1 MRSIL
6 DELRAIL
13 TAISPEIAET
23 ELSEDTQL
31 VGDLGLDKMRL
42 LLFAVSVED
51 NFDIRFVGSPEI
63 DTLGDVIHY
72 IINFSKGLVME
83 HENGT
88 YT

>member
-1 MRSIL
+1 MSTL
-6 DELRAIL
+6 KELRAIL
-13 TAISPEIAET
+13 VSISPEIADMP
-23 ELSEDTQL
+23 LSEDTRL
-31 VGDLGLDKMRL
+31 IDDLGLDKMRL

-72 IINFSKGLVME
+72 IKNYSKGLVIE
-83 HENGT
+83 HENGA

>member
-1 MRSIL
+1 MNTL
-6 DELRAIL
+6 NELGAIL
-13 TAISPEIAET
+13 TGISPEIAEMP
-23 ELSEDTQL
+23 LSEDTRL
-31 VGDLGLDKMRL
+31 IDDLGLDKTRR

-63 DTLGDVIHY
+63 HTLGDVIRY
-72 IINFSKGLVME
+72 IKNFSKGLVME

>member
-1 MRSIL
+1 MNIL
-6 DELRAIL
+6 KELRAIL
-13 TAISPEIAET
+13 VSISPEIADVP
-23 ELSEDTQL
+23 LSENTRL
-31 VGDLGLDKMRL
+31 VDDLGLDRMPL

-63 DTLGDVIHY
+63 NTLGDVINY
-72 IINFSKGLVME
+72 IKNYSKGLVIE

>member
-1 MRSIL
+1 MNTL
-6 DELRAIL
+6 NELSAIL
-13 TAISPEIAET
+13 TGISPEIAEMP
-23 ELSEDTQL
+23 LSEYTRLID
-31 VGDLGLDKMRL
+31 DLGLDKTRL

-63 DTLGDVIHY
+63 HTLGDVIRY
-72 IINFSKGLVME
+72 IKNFSKGLVME

>member
-1 MRSIL
+1 MSIL
-6 DELRAIL
+6 NELRAIL
-13 TAISPEIAET
+13 VSISPEIADIT
-23 ELSEDTQL
+23 LSEDTRL
-31 VGDLGLDKMRL
+31 IDDLGLDKMRL

-63 DTLGDVIHY
+63 DTLGDVINY
-72 IINFSKGLVME
+72 IKDYSKGLVIE

>member
-1 MRSIL
+1 MSTLR
-6 DELRAIL
+6 ELRAIL
-13 TAISPEIAET
+13 VSISPEIADMP
-23 ELSEDTQL
+23 LSEDTRL
-31 VGDLGLDKMRL
+31 IDDLGLDKMRL

-51 NFDIRFVGSPEI
+51 NFDIRFAGSPEI

-72 IINFSKGLVME
+72 IKNYSKGLVIE

>member
-1 MRSIL
+1 MSIL
-6 DELRAIL
+6 NELRAIL
-13 TAISPEIAET
+13 VSISPEIADMT
-23 ELSEDTQL
+23 LSEDTRL
-31 VGDLGLDKMRL
+31 IDDLGLDKMRL

-63 DTLGDVIHY
+63 DTLGDVINY
-72 IINFSKGLVME
+72 IKDYSKGLVIE

>member
-1 MRSIL
+1 MSTL
-6 DELRAIL
+6 NELCAIL
-13 TAISPEIAET
+13 ESISPEIAEMP
-23 ELSEDTQL
+23 LSEDTRL
-31 VGDLGLDKMRL
+31 IDDLGLDKMRL

-63 DTLGDVIHY
+63 ETLGDVIHY
-72 IINFSKGLVME
+72 IKNFSKGVVME

>member
-1 MRSIL
+1 MSIPE
-6 DELRAIL
+6 ELKAIL
-13 TAISPEIAET
+13 TTISPETADMPLT
-23 ELSEDTQL
+23 EDTVL
-31 VGDLGLDKMRL
+31 TDDLGLDKMSL

-63 DTLGDVIHY
+63 HTLGDVINY
-72 IINFSKGLVME
+72 IKNYSKGLVIE

>member
-1 MRSIL
+1 MSTL
-6 DELRAIL
+6 KELYAIL
-13 TAISPEIAET
+13 VSISPEIADMT
-23 ELSEDTQL
+23 LSEDTRFID
-31 VGDLGLDKMRL
+31 DLGLDKMRL

-72 IINFSKGLVME
+72 IKDYSKGLVIE

>member
-1 MRSIL
+1 MSIPE
-6 DELRAIL
+6 ELRAIL
-13 TAISPEIAET
+13 ITISPKTADMP
-23 ELSEDTQL
+23 LNEDTDL
-31 VGDLGLDKMRL
+31 TDDLGLDEMGL

-63 DTLGDVIHY
+63 HTLGDVINY
-72 IINFSKGLVME
+72 IKNYSKGLVME

>member
-1 MRSIL
+1 MNIL
-6 DELRAIL
+6 KELRAIL
-13 TAISPEIAET
+13 LSISPEIADKP
-23 ELSEDTQL
+23 LFEDTKL
-31 VGDLGLDKMRL
+31 IDDLGLDKMRL

-63 DTLGDVIHY
+63 DTMGDVIHY
-72 IINFSKGLVME
+72 IKNFSKGMVME

>member
-1 MRSIL
+1 MNTL
-6 DELRAIL
+6 NELSAIL
-13 TAISPEIAET
+13 TGISPEIAEMP
-23 ELSEDTQL
+23 LSEDTRL
-31 VGDLGLDKMRL
+31 IDDLGLDKTRL

-63 DTLGDVIHY
+63 HTLGDVIRY
-72 IINFSKGLVME
+72 IKNFSKGLVME

>member
-1 MRSIL
+1 MSIL
-6 DELRAIL
+6 DELRAVL
-13 TAISPEIAET
+13 LCVSPEIADIPV
-23 ELSEDTQL
+23 SEDTRL
-31 VGDLGLDKMRL
+31 IDDLGLDKTRL

-63 DTLGDVIHY
+63 ETLGDIIHY
-72 IINFSKGLVME
+72 IKNYSKGLVME